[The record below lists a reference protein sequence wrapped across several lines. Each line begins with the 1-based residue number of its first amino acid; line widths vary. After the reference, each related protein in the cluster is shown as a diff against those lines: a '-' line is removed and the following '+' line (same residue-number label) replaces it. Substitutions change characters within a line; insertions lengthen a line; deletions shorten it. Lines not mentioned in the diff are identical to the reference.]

1 MLKKCFMR
9 IKKLELQ
16 NYRGFKNASVA
27 FSNDNIAVLF
37 GWNGSGKTSVLDAI
51 ATLISGIPFPK
62 ARQTDNYWLED
73 DDISVGQAEAN
84 ISAVLDLLGKDV
96 LLRESKQIG
105 SESNFTSTFKPNI
118 SLFDKEI
125 LPVKVYYRTN
135 REMPSEKNGDAISGL
150 DILYAIRQVSAY
162 STSINAK
169 AGTFFDFTEW
179 WRYEEDIENQ
189 QKIDK
194 KDFSWERPTLRTIR
208 RGITKFLTQMGL
220 DFSELRVK
228 RQGANEIDFTKPSI
242 KSELHILKGSTE
254 LKLSQLSA
262 GERAVIL
269 LVADI
274 ARRASILNTG
284 FINPL
289 ESPGIV
295 LIDEIELHLHP
306 KWQRAVIGALRNTF
320 PNIQFIVATHS
331 PQVLGGVENG
341 NVFEIEDFQIRV
353 RNTFGKDNNWL
364 LHVIM
369 DDEIRDKKVQ
379 KDLARYIEFIRQ
391 GDLDKADTL
400 REELVEMIG
409 SDDPE
414 LVKADILIQKKS
426 AKTR

>member
-1 MLKKCFMR
+1 MR

-51 ATLISGIPFPK
+51 ATLVSGIPFPK
-62 ARQTDNYWLED
+62 KSFLGITKSDYDYNILED
-73 DDISVGQAEAN
+73 ADILVGQNEAKITAEVEN
-84 ISAVLDLLGKDV
+84 LDESLILEESIRRGNQAVFTNSFIPKSIKLEDV
-96 LLRESKQIG
+96 L
-105 SESNFTSTFKPNI
+105 
-118 SLFDKEI
+118 
-125 LPVKVYYRTN
+125 PVVAYYRTN
-135 REMPSEKNGDAISGL
+135 REIPSIKNDEYPNNLRSL
-150 DILYAIRQVSAY
+150 FNSRTYAYA
-162 STSINAK
+162 TSINAK

-194 KDFSWERPTLRTIR
+194 KDFSWERPTLHAIR
-208 RGITKFLTQMGL
+208 QGITKFLTQMGL
-220 DFSELRVK
+220 NFSELRIK
-228 RQGANEIDFTKPSI
+228 RQGTSEIDFAKPSV
-242 KSELHILKGSTE
+242 KAELHILKGDTE

-262 GERAVIL
+262 GERSILL

-274 ARRASILNTG
+274 ARRAAILNTG

>member
-1 MLKKCFMR
+1 MR

-16 NYRGFKNASVA
+16 NYRGFKDASVA
-27 FSNDNIAVLF
+27 FSEDNIAVLF

-62 ARQTDNYWLED
+62 KNKSHNIWLED
-73 DDISVGQAEAN
+73 EDISAGQNEAT
-84 ISAVLDLLGKDV
+84 IHAHVERLGKDIFIS
-96 LLRESKQIG
+96 ESKTLG
-105 SESNFTSTFKPNI
+105 KDSNFSTSVKIPFVVLT
-118 SLFDKEI
+118 DV
-125 LPVKVYYRTN
+125 LPVIAYYRTN
-135 REMPSEKNGDAISGL
+135 REIPIDRKTEYTNSLRPLFDSRT
-150 DILYAIRQVSAY
+150 YAYA
-162 STSINAK
+162 TSVNAK

-194 KDFSWERPTLRTIR
+194 KDFNWESPTLYTIR
-208 RGITKFLTQMGL
+208 QGITTFLTQMGL
-220 DFSELRVK
+220 DFSELRIK
-228 RQGANEIDFTKPSI
+228 RQSTSEIDFAKPSV
-242 KSELHILKGSTE
+242 KAELHILKGDTE

-262 GERAVIL
+262 GERSILL

-274 ARRASILNTG
+274 ARRAAILNTE

-289 ESPGIV
+289 ESSGIV

-400 REELVEMIG
+400 REALVEMIG

>member
-1 MLKKCFMR
+1 MR

-16 NYRGFKNASVA
+16 NYRGFKDASIA
-27 FSNDNIAVLF
+27 FSEDNIAVLF

-62 ARQTDNYWLED
+62 KSFLGMVKFDYDHNILENEDILVGQNEAKITAEIEHLDENIILKESKRHGNQAIFTNSFIPKSIPLED
-73 DDISVGQAEAN
+73 V
-84 ISAVLDLLGKDV
+84 
-96 LLRESKQIG
+96 
-105 SESNFTSTFKPNI
+105 
-118 SLFDKEI
+118 
-125 LPVKVYYRTN
+125 LPVIAYYRTN
-135 REMPSEKNGDAISGL
+135 REIPSIKNDEYTKDLRPLFDSRT
-150 DILYAIRQVSAY
+150 YAYA
-162 STSINAK
+162 TSVNAK

-194 KDFSWERPTLRTIR
+194 KDFSWESPTLHTIR
-208 RGITKFLTQMGL
+208 QGIARFLTQMGL
-220 DFSELRVK
+220 DFSELRIK
-228 RQGANEIDFTKPSI
+228 RQSASEMDFAKPSL
-242 KSELHILKGSTE
+242 KAELHILKGDTE

-262 GERAVIL
+262 GERSVLL

-274 ARRASILNTG
+274 ARRAAILNTG

-320 PNIQFIVATHS
+320 PKIQFILATHS

-341 NVFEIEDFQIRV
+341 NVFEIEDFQIHP
-353 RNTFGKDNNWL
+353 RNTFGRDNNWL

-369 DDEIRDKKVQ
+369 DDEIREPKVQ
-379 KDLARYIEFIRQ
+379 KELTRYFSLIRT
-391 GDLDKADTL
+391 GELDKAEAI
-400 REELVEMIG
+400 REKLVEEIG

-414 LVKADILIQKKS
+414 LVKADILIQKKT
-426 AKTR
+426 AKAR

>member
-1 MLKKCFMR
+1 MR